1 MHGQAVIGRRFAI
14 EPECLVRS
22 SLVFGE
28 TTMKVI
34 FLDID
39 GVLQPG
45 TQYRFDHD
53 MDKLKDDLIQTNPG
67 YETIDKHDIG
77 ATYYDWDKTAVSL
90 LTELC
95 EKTGAQIV
103 ISSGWR
109 FFASLQELRLLFS
122 IHQIDKYVFDTL
134 GTESTEQKRYEEIQ
148 DYLESHNNVTHFVII
163 GERYAYSFTE
173 QFPLNVVYTDWVLT
187 EKDCEKAAMIL
198 ENR

>member
-1 MHGQAVIGRRFAI
+1 MVALCEIIF
-14 EPECLVRS
+14 LLS
-22 SLVFGE
+22 FFGE
-28 TTMKVI
+28 TIMKVI

-45 TQYRFDHD
+45 TQHRFDHD
-53 MDKLKDDLIQTNPG
+53 MDKLKEDLIQTNPD

-95 EKTGAQIV
+95 EKTGAQFV

-134 GTESTEQKRYEEIQ
+134 GTESTERKRYEEIQ
-148 DYLESHNNVTHFVII
+148 DYLESHNNVTHYVII
-163 GERYAYSFTE
+163 GERYAHNFIE
-173 QFPLNVVYTDWVLT
+173 HFPLNIVYTDWVLT